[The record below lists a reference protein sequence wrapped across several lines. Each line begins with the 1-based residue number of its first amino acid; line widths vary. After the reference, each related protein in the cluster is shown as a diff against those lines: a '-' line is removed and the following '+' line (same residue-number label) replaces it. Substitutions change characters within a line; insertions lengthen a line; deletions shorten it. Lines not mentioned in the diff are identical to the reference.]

1 MSLKLVPESKNLHKS
16 FTVIFGVIL
25 LVTSIAQ
32 ALATSGFLESVK
44 PLLSPETFAIV
55 SAGFSMAIIIGRYAY
70 QTSVLLGIDLKPDGK
85 INGEVKDE

>member
-32 ALATSGFLESVK
+32 ALATAGFLESVK
-44 PLLSPETFAIV
+44 PLLSPEAFAIV
-55 SAGFSMAIIIGRYAY
+55 GAGFFYSHYCRSLCISNISIVR
-70 QTSVLLGIDLKPDGK
+70 IRP
-85 INGEVKDE
+85 